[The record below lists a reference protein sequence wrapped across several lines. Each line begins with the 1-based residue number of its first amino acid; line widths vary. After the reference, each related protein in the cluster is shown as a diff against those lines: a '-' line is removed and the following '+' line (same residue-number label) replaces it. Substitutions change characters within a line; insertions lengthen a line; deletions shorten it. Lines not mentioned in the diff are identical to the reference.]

1 MESLRSCHEDRPEP
15 EVERQRCSTTCL
27 ERIRY
32 PRENDCGRRR
42 SSDNEERERERAA
55 AATDSDERAPTAPEY
70 LAEEKVEGTREGHRR
85 LFMWRCLS
93 L

>member
-1 MESLRSCHEDRPEP
+1 MESLRSFPEDRPEP

>member
-1 MESLRSCHEDRPEP
+1 MTAGGDGA
-15 EVERQRCSTTCL
+15 QTMK
-27 ERIRY
+27 
-32 PRENDCGRRR
+32 
-42 SSDNEERERERAA
+42 RERA

-85 LFMWRCLS
+85 LFISRCLS